1 MNNHE
6 QKPQIPIH
14 AFGEGDFANT
24 IRDPNEIAFFENA
37 KKEAGR
43 HIDVSGGDSSS
54 MPIEV
59 NRAEASDLQTRL
71 DTPVYEPRGT
81 EDLAKRR
88 AESKPK
94 KMGPVRS
101 TLLGALAA
109 MTTLGGGHL
118 IGERMDNAAKQQDK
132 STELVRQ
139 NVQNNIDANKHF
151 EAGRQIDK

>member
-6 QKPQIPIH
+6 QEPQIPIH
-14 AFGEGDFANT
+14 TFGEGDFANT

-43 HIDVSGGDSSS
+43 HIDVSGGDPNP

-59 NRAEASDLQTRL
+59 RHGETSALQAKL
-71 DTPVYEPRGT
+71 DAPVYEPHNP

-88 AESKPK
+88 TESK
-94 KMGPVRS
+94 KMSPMKTAMV
-101 TLLGALAA
+101 GAAA
-109 MTTLGGGHL
+109 TAAILGGAHL

-139 NVQNNIDANKHF
+139 NVQNNIDANEHF